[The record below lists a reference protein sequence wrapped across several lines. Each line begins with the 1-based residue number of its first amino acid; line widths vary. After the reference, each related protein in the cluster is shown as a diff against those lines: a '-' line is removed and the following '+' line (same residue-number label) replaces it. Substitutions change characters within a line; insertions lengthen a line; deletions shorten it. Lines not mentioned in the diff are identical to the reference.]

1 MYCMLETN
9 KRNTFML
16 KKKKKNN
23 ATATSMLQDI
33 RVLGVPRIL

>member
-16 KKKKKNN
+16 KKKKNN